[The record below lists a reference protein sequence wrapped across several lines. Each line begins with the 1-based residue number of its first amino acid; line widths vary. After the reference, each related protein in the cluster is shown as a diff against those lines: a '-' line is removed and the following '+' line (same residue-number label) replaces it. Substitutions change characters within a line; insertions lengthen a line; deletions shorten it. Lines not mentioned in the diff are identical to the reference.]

1 MANLNQIADYQA
13 DIFGASILSDSGSET
28 FISGSSTRRI
38 KILPTLQPGTWII
51 NASVNYTANQAG
63 QRAVEIRVDGTSY
76 GRQATNSVTNLGTA
90 LSTSCI
96 VKSSSSMTVELWG
109 YQNSGSNIS
118 TAWDYN
124 IVQIK

>member
-96 VKSSSSMTVELWG
+96 VKSSSSMTVELW
-109 YQNSGSNIS
+109 YF
-118 TAWDYN
+118 
-124 IVQIK
+124 QIRDAAKSM